1 MKFAIAFS
9 SLVALASAS
18 VIQTR
23 ADYPECGPTTGGFYV
38 PETVTRGQAFPV
50 RFCSDTYAKTSS
62 KSITLALNPQS
73 QKSVNGAVILTDA
86 LVSDNGKK
94 YDFEA
99 TVPESLDLT
108 GNAFL
113 AVVEKINDYY
123 VESSYAVHWVSFRI
137 EAPAS

>member
-1 MKFAIAFS
+1 MKFAIAPS
-9 SLVALASAS
+9 SLVAFANGSA
-18 VIQTR
+18 IQTR
-23 ADYPECGPTTGGFYV
+23 EDYPDCGPTTGGFYV

-50 RFCSDTYAKTSS
+50 CFCSDTYPSE
-62 KSITLALNPQS
+62 
-73 QKSVNGAVILTDA
+73 KSVDGAVILA
-86 LVSDNGKK
+86 NELASDGGKK

-123 VESSYAVHWVSFRI
+123 VESSYAIHWVNFRI